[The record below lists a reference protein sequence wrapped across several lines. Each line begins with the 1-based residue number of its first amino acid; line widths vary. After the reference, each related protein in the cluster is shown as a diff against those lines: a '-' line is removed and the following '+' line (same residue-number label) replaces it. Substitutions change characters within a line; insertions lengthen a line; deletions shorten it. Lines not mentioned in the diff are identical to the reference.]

1 MKRYKRIIAL
11 LAVLAV
17 ACVATFAVSRYE
29 AHKEEIQNSDEV
41 ILEIDP
47 DAVTALSWS
56 YDDTSLSFHK
66 DETWQYDG
74 DAAFPVDADKIAGLL
89 DQFSQFGVSFIIEN
103 VEDYAQYGLDDPTCT
118 IDLTAGDTSYTIK
131 LGDFSQMDEERYV
144 DIGDGNVYLVSD
156 DPMDKFEVELS
167 DLIDDDELPDFE
179 QVSHITF
186 AGAQSYT
193 VTREE
198 DSGKSYS
205 AEDVYFNQD
214 GQPLDTARVNS
225 YLSNIS
231 SLSTDEYVTYN
242 ATDEELEQYGMNDP
256 ELTVTVDYSR
266 ENEDG
271 ETVSDTFVLNIAR
284 APGDRATLETA
295 DSDDADS
302 SDSTASDAADSIEAY
317 LRVGESQIIY
327 KLDGADF
334 TALMEASY
342 DDLRHQEVFWGDF
355 ADVTQLDIELEGTT
369 HTITSTGSGEDRVYS
384 YNDAEIDLSG
394 IQTAVESLTADS
406 FTTEAASG
414 QEEIALTL
422 HLDNEDFPTVT
433 IRLTR
438 YDGSLCLAEV
448 DGESVCLVSRSA
460 AMNLVEAVQAIVLN

>member
-1 MKRYKRIIAL
+1 MKRYKRIVVL
-11 LAVLAV
+11 LAVLLA
-17 ACVATFAVSRYE
+17 ACIATFAVSRYE
-29 AHKEEIQNSDEV
+29 EYREEIQNSDAV

-47 DAVTALSWS
+47 DTVTALSWS
-56 YDDTSLSFHK
+56 YDETSLSFHK

-74 DAAFPVDADKIAGLL
+74 DAAFPVDADKIADLL

-103 VEDYAQYGLDDPTCT
+103 VEDYAQYGLDEPTCT
-118 IDLTAGDTSYTIK
+118 IDLTAGDTGYTIK

-144 DIGDGNVYLVSD
+144 DIGDGSVYLVSD
-156 DPMDKFEVELS
+156 DPMDQFEVELS

-205 AEDVYFNQD
+205 AEDIYFNQD
-214 GQPLDTARVNS
+214 GRPLDTELVNS
-225 YLSNIS
+225 YLSTIS
-231 SLSTDEYVTYN
+231 GLSTDEYVTYN
-242 ATDEELEQYGMNDP
+242 ATDEELEQYGMNDL
-256 ELTVTVDYSR
+256 ELTVTVDHSY
-266 ENEDG
+266 EDEDG

-284 APGDRATLETA
+284 APDDRATLETA
-295 DSDDADS
+295 DSDDS
-302 SDSTASDAADSIEAY
+302 SDSTETDADSIEAY

-355 ADVTQLDIELEGTT
+355 ADVTQLDIELEGES
-369 HTITSTGSGEDRVYS
+369 HTITSTGSGEDRVYT
-384 YNDAEIDLSG
+384 YNDAEIDLTD
-394 IQTAVESLTADS
+394 IQTAVEALTADS
-406 FTTEAASG
+406 FTTEAAAG

-460 AMNLVEAVQAIVLN
+460 AMDLVEAVQAIVLGG

>member
-1 MKRYKRIIAL
+1 M
-11 LAVLAV
+11 
-17 ACVATFAVSRYE
+17 
-29 AHKEEIQNSDEV
+29 

-47 DAVTALSWS
+47 DTVTALSWS
-56 YDDTSLSFHK
+56 YDETSLSFHK

-74 DAAFPVDADKIAGLL
+74 DAAFPVDADKITDLL
-89 DQFSQFGVSFIIEN
+89 DRFSQFGVSFIIEN
-103 VEDYAQYGLDDPTCT
+103 VEDYAQYGLDEPTCT
-118 IDLTAGDTSYTIK
+118 IDLTAGDTGYTIK

-156 DPMDKFEVELS
+156 DPMDQFEVELS

-205 AEDVYFNQD
+205 AEDIYFNQD
-214 GQPLDTARVNS
+214 GRPLDTELVNS
-225 YLSNIS
+225 YLSTIS
-231 SLSTDEYVTYN
+231 GLSTDEYVTYN

-256 ELTVTVDYSR
+256 ELTVTVDHSY
-266 ENEDG
+266 EDEDG

-284 APGDRATLETA
+284 APDDRATLETA
-295 DSDDADS
+295 DSDDS
-302 SDSTASDAADSIEAY
+302 SDSTETDTDSIEAY

-355 ADVTQLDIELEGTT
+355 ADVTQLDIELEGES
-369 HTITSTGSGEDRVYS
+369 HTITSTGSGEDRVYT
-384 YNDAEIDLSG
+384 YNDAEIDLTD
-394 IQTAVESLTADS
+394 IQTAVEALTADS
-406 FTTEAASG
+406 FTTEAATG

-460 AMNLVEAVQAIVLN
+460 AMDLVEAVQAIVLGG